1 MEHHKN
7 LFLVAVVVLISF
19 LITPV
24 CAVPVYTNS
33 TTLIVESPF
42 CDINIWYLIT
52 LLGFGLLI
60 LSNIVPLEK
69 NASLYAILAPL
80 FFGLSAWFSTGLQF
94 STTGIT
100 SSVIYGNTPKIDVT
114 TGNIIYHVDWL
125 SYLMIVIFLISLVN
139 VFYIFTK
146 KPIETQKFQR
156 NPYMEP
162 TEADE

>member
-1 MEHHKN
+1 MEHPKK
-7 LFLVAVVVLISF
+7 LFLVVIVLISF

-24 CAVPVYTNS
+24 FAVPVYTNS
-33 TTLIVESPF
+33 TTSIIDSQF

-60 LSNIVPLEK
+60 LSNIIPLDK
-69 NASLYAILAPL
+69 NASLYALLAPL
-80 FFGLSAWFSTGLQF
+80 FFGLSAWFANKLQF

-125 SYLMIVIFLISLVN
+125 SYLMIVIFLISLIN

-146 KPIETQKFQR
+146 KPVETQTFKR
-156 NPYMEP
+156 SPYSEP
-162 TEADE
+162 AEAEE

>member
-7 LFLVAVVVLISF
+7 LFLVAAVLIAF

-24 CAVPVYTNS
+24 YAVPVYTNS
-33 TTLIVESPF
+33 TTLMIDSQF

-52 LLGFGLLI
+52 LLGFGLFI
-60 LSNIVPLEK
+60 LSNIVSLDK

-125 SYLMIVIFLISLVN
+125 SYLMIVIFLLSIIN

-146 KPIETQKFQR
+146 KPVETQKFKR
-156 NPYMEP
+156 SPYMEP
-162 TEADE
+162 TEEE